1 MSEKV
6 LESSNP
12 LLRGLPEHLHN
23 LIFNVNNPAIF
34 FLNHYLNTL
43 NILMKIPF
51 ELIYPGYGY
60 KLFKILFCQL
70 HVNDRIYVL

>member
-34 FLNHYLNTL
+34 SKLHYLNTL
-43 NILMKIPF
+43 NILMKIPCEVMVISF
-51 ELIYPGYGY
+51 S
-60 KLFKILFCQL
+60 KFFF
-70 HVNDRIYVL
+70 VSFM